1 MELDLKLSMTSFID
15 QDQDEDVVSWNE
27 MIAGFYQLERGNEV
41 IQLIQQV

>member
-15 QDQDEDVVSWNE
+15 QDQDVVSWNE